1 MKKSIFI
8 ALFSV
13 VFSTFLFA
21 EDTAFRVIPITL
33 LDEDTISFHISD
45 THTQIG
51 GPRPSF
57 APQPQVNLRPQL
69 RATLRVRGEH
79 DLNENVNRFNIPN
92 ARVVLFGNATEWL
105 SYQMQ
110 VDLNNHGQFR
120 FLDMEARFREGRDF
134 SFRVGQ
140 MLVPFGQIQQLVP
153 RMVALCDL
161 AWVVSRMSGS
171 FRDIGVNAT
180 YRFRINGFPI
190 FLTGGVYNGAGIGG
204 VPGWTNNV
212 AHSFRLMA
220 GTADNIRFSLKTY
233 HNDIHEIYGI
243 DFRFFR
249 NGFTI
254 DAEFLGGNYVRS
266 GIILGNDTL
275 PTQTMQ
281 KIGSLLHVGKM
292 FQTGRNTVRYIEP
305 IVRWDMMGMANNF
318 DFSDANRLTF
328 GLNLGFRE
336 FNERQFFRTGELR
349 LNYGHTFVN
358 EARAPLYFGNNP
370 RLWASMIMVEFL
382 FEI

>member
-21 EDTAFRVIPITL
+21 ENQDTVAENPTAQIT
-33 LDEDTISFHISD
+33 
-45 THTQIG
+45 
-51 GPRPSF
+51 
-57 APQPQVNLRPQL
+57 PQVNLRPQL

-79 DLNENVNRFNIPN
+79 DLNENVNRFNVPN

-134 SFRVGQ
+134 SFRAGQ
-140 MLVPFGQIQQLVP
+140 MLVPFSQIQQLVP
-153 RMVALCDL
+153 RMVALTDL
-161 AWVVSRMSGS
+161 PWIVTQGRSGA

-180 YRFRINGFPI
+180 YRFRVNGFPI
-190 FLTGGVYNGAGIGG
+190 FFTGGIYNGAGIGN
-204 VPGWTNNV
+204 PTIDWTNNM

-220 GTADNIRFSLKTY
+220 GTADNIRFSIKTY
-233 HNDIHEIYGI
+233 HNELHELYGV

-254 DAEFLGGNYVRS
+254 DAEFLRGNYVRTFAGEYYS
-266 GIILGNDTL
+266 TTEISR
-275 PTQTMQ
+275 QV
-281 KIGSLLHVGKM
+281 GSLLHVGKM
-292 FQTGRNTVRYIEP
+292 FQTGRNTVRYLEP
-305 IVRWDMMGMANNF
+305 IVRWDMLGMANNF
-318 DFSDANRLTF
+318 DISDANRLTF

-336 FNERQFFRTGELR
+336 FNQSQFFRTGELR

-358 EARAPLYFGNNP
+358 AERAHLYFGDQDIASN
-370 RLWASMIMVEFL
+370 RRAWANMITVEFL

>member
-1 MKKSIFI
+1 MRKSIFI

-13 VFSTFLFA
+13 VFGTFLFA
-21 EDTAFRVIPITL
+21 ENQ
-33 LDEDTISFHISD
+33 DTIAENP
-45 THTQIG
+45 TAQL
-51 GPRPSF
+51 
-57 APQPQVNLRPQL
+57 APQVNLRPQL

-79 DLNENVNRFNIPN
+79 DLNENVNRFNVPN

-134 SFRVGQ
+134 SFRAGQ
-140 MLVPFGQIQQLVP
+140 MLVPFSQIQQLVP
-153 RMVALCDL
+153 RMVALTDL
-161 AWVVSRMSGS
+161 PWIVTQGRSGA
-171 FRDIGVNAT
+171 FRDIGINAT
-180 YRFRINGFPI
+180 YRFRVNGFPI
-190 FLTGGVYNGAGIGG
+190 FFTGGIYNGAGIGN
-204 VPGWTNNV
+204 PTIDWTNNV

-220 GTADNIRFSLKTY
+220 GTADNIRFSIKTY
-233 HNDIHEIYGI
+233 HNEHHELYGV

-254 DAEFLGGNYVRS
+254 DAEFLRGNYIRHTIGDRPSLETSRQV
-266 GIILGNDTL
+266 
-275 PTQTMQ
+275 
-281 KIGSLLHVGKM
+281 GSLLHVGKM
-292 FQTGRNTVRYIEP
+292 FQTGRNTVRYLEP
-305 IVRWDMMGMANNF
+305 IVRWDMLGMADNF
-318 DFSDANRLTF
+318 DISDANRLTF

-336 FNERQFFRTGELR
+336 FNQRQFFRTGELR

-370 RLWASMIMVEFL
+370 RLWANMIMVEFML
-382 FEI
+382 EI